1 MFTNVLYLGNKD
13 QKFTKLQYYWKWYY
27 FFKKQHTGKLFVK
40 RVVPIF
46 TPIWKACEYQFIM
59 SSRAGILNFDRILD
73 LPIEFKIFLNIQ
85 IEPTRIKS

>member
-1 MFTNVLYLGNKD
+1 MILFL
-13 QKFTKLQYYWKWYY
+13 
-27 FFKKQHTGKLFVK
+27 KKQHTGKLFVK

-46 TPIWKACEYQFIM
+46 TPIWKACAYQFIM